1 MALAAFIL
9 SWQKN
14 IQIPNNL
21 TTDKSTNNK
30 RPLCLSASING
41 KLDTSIHMQ

>member
-14 IQIPNNL
+14 IQIPKNL
-21 TTDKSTNNK
+21 ATDKSTNNK
-30 RPLCLSASING
+30 RSLCLSTSINE
-41 KLDTSIHMQ
+41 KLETSIHMQ